1 MNNDE
6 LISLERFL
14 DKKGDF
20 SHLLVHLTRRGTNC
34 SAKDV
39 LFNILKGNTLKA
51 YNPWCIYINDLAK
64 PKNASLREYFK
75 VVCFTETPLDQIGVL
90 LQPLEGRRH
99 QPEPYGLVFRK
110 SYIRANRGNPVFY
123 TTREIAK
130 PLGEL
135 YERQKTDTDSK
146 VCKLLALMTL
156 CEEKGSNREKDNDWH
171 WEREWRVVGDLIFDL
186 RDIYCGLCPEQYISY
201 FRDNYKQVPFIDP
214 YWGGKRILDELV
226 KKELSTPTVD
236 DIPF

>member
-14 DKKGDF
+14 DKKRDF
-20 SHLLVHLTRRGTNC
+20 SHLLVHLTRNSTNC

-39 LFNILKGNTLKA
+39 LSNILNECTLKA
-51 YNPWCIYINDLAK
+51 YNPWCIYIKDLKK
-64 PKNASLREYFK
+64 PINTSLRENFK

-90 LQPLEGRRH
+90 LEPLEGRWY
-99 QPEPYGLVFRK
+99 QLEPYGLVFEK
-110 SYIRANRGNPVFY
+110 SYIRVEGGNHVFY

-135 YERQKTDTDSK
+135 YERQKTDIDPK
-146 VCKLLALMTL
+146 ACKLLALTTL
-156 CEEKGSNREKDNDWH
+156 CEKDNDWH
-171 WEREWRVVGDLIFDL
+171 WEREWRVVGDLEFKL
-186 RDIYCGLCPEQYISY
+186 RDIYCGLCPEQDIPY
-201 FRDNYKQVPFIDP
+201 FRDNYQQVTFIDP
-214 YWGGKRILDELV
+214 YWGIKRILDELV
-226 KKELSTPTVD
+226 KKELPTPTIN